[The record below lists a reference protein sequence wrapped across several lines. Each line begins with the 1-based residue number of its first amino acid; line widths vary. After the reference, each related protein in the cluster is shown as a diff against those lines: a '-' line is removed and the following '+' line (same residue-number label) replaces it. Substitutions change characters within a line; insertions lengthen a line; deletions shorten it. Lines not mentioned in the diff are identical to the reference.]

1 MTEQNSAIQL
11 QKFRETLVASHGE
24 FQAALPSQI
33 PVERFARTIVT
44 AVQMEPKLLAA
55 DRRSLVAA
63 CMKAA
68 QDGLLLDGREAG
80 LSLYNDRASNCQ
92 TVAYMPM
99 VNGILKKIRQSGEI
113 SSIRAHVVYK
123 GDEFNF
129 QLGDDESIFHK
140 PNLAKQGDPIAAY
153 AIAKFKDGDIQREV
167 MSLAE
172 IEKIRAK
179 ATGIGKACWA
189 SSWGEMAK
197 KTVIRRLSKRLPTSN
212 DLGADRDTIDTVV
225 PASFEEMTPPS
236 LQPAITV
243 EDLNHQIAAAQ
254 ESATPEPEPASEADS
269 QAPNSEP
276 APSSPNLK
284 ASSPDLGPS
293 PLTLEP
299 PSGPEQPTPATE
311 PGTVER
317 LPQGRTIVAAAAQP
331 ASAPAPAT
339 PAAGRRS
346 TPAPV
351 RRSGPAAAPGAEAP
365 LPGLD

>member
-1 MTEQNSAIQL
+1 MTESSLAIQL

-113 SSIRAHVVYK
+113 SSIRAHVVYE
-123 GDEFNF
+123 GDEFDF
-129 QLGDDESIFHK
+129 ELGDDESIFHK

-167 MSLAE
+167 MSLTE

-225 PASFEEMTPPS
+225 PASVEEMTSPS

-254 ESATPEPEPASEADS
+254 ESPTPEPEP

-276 APSSPNLK
+276 TPSSPNLE
-284 ASSPDLGPS
+284 ASSPNLGPS
-293 PLTLEP
+293 SLTLEP
-299 PSGPEQPTPATE
+299 ASGPERLSPATE

-317 LPQGRTIVAAAAQP
+317 LRQGRTTVADDPQP
-331 ASAPAPAT
+331 ASAPASAAS
-339 PAAGRRS
+339 AAGRRS

-365 LPGLD
+365 IPDLD

>member
-1 MTEQNSAIQL
+1 MTESSLAIQL

-99 VNGILKKIRQSGEI
+99 VNGILKKIRQSREI
-113 SSIRAHVVYK
+113 SSIRAHVVYE

-140 PNLAKQGDPIAAY
+140 PKLAKQGDPIAAY

-189 SSWGEMAK
+189 SNWGEMAK

-254 ESATPEPEPASEADS
+254 EAPAPEPEPTPEPEP
-269 QAPNSEP
+269 QAPNSE
-276 APSSPNLK
+276 APP
-284 ASSPDLGPS
+284 SSPDLGPS
-293 PLTLEP
+293 SLTLEP
-299 PSGPEQPTPATE
+299 PSGPEQPAPCTE

-317 LPQGRTIVAAAAQP
+317 LPVGRTTVAADPQP
-331 ASAPAPAT
+331 APAPA
-339 PAAGRRS
+339 PAAPATGRRS
-346 TPAPV
+346 APAPV
-351 RRSGPAAAPGAEAP
+351 RRSGPAAAPAADAP
-365 LPGLD
+365 ITGLD

>member
-1 MTEQNSAIQL
+1 MTESSSAIQL

-24 FQAALPSQI
+24 FQAALPPQI

-113 SSIRAHVVYK
+113 SSIRAHVVYE

-140 PNLAKQGDPIAAY
+140 PKLAKQGNPIAAY

-179 ATGIGKACWA
+179 ATGIGKACWTN
-189 SSWGEMAK
+189 SWGEMAK

-225 PASFEEMTPPS
+225 PASFEEMTSLS

-254 ESATPEPEPASEADS
+254 ESPTPEPEPASESDH
-269 QAPNSEP
+269 QAPSPEP
-276 APSSPNLK
+276 GSPNLET
-284 ASSPDLGPS
+284 ST
-293 PLTLEP
+293 LTLEAT
-299 PSGPEQPTPATE
+299 STSEQPAPATE

-317 LPQGRTIVAAAAQP
+317 LPQRRTTVAADPQP
-331 ASAPAPAT
+331 APAPTTAA

-346 TPAPV
+346 
-351 RRSGPAAAPGAEAP
+351 GPAADAPI
-365 LPGLD
+365 PGLD

>member
-1 MTEQNSAIQL
+1 
-11 QKFRETLVASHGE
+11 
-24 FQAALPSQI
+24 
-33 PVERFARTIVT
+33 
-44 AVQMEPKLLAA
+44 
-55 DRRSLVAA
+55 
-63 CMKAA
+63 MKAA

-113 SSIRAHVVYK
+113 SSIRAHVVYE
-123 GDEFNF
+123 GDEFDF
-129 QLGDDESIFHK
+129 ELGDDERISHK
-140 PNLAKQGDPIAAY
+140 PKLAEQGQPIAAY

-167 MSLAE
+167 MSLTE

-212 DLGADRDTIDTVV
+212 DLGADRDPVDTVV
-225 PASFEEMTPPS
+225 PASVEEMTPPS

-254 ESATPEPEPASEADS
+254 ESPTPEPEP
-269 QAPNSEP
+269 QAPNSEAP
-276 APSSPNLK
+276 PSSPNLE
-284 ASSPDLGPS
+284 PS
-293 PLTLEP
+293 TLTLEAT
-299 PSGPEQPTPATE
+299 SAPEQPSQAAE

-317 LPQGRTIVAAAAQP
+317 LPQGQTTVADDPQ
-331 ASAPAPAT
+331 PAPAAA
-339 PAAGRRS
+339 PAAPATGRRS
-346 TPAPV
+346 APAPV
-351 RRSGPAAAPGAEAP
+351 RRSGPGAAPAAEAP
-365 LPGLD
+365 IPGLD

>member
-113 SSIRAHVVYK
+113 SSIRAHVVYE
-123 GDEFNF
+123 GDEFDF
-129 QLGDDESIFHK
+129 ELGDDESIFHK

-167 MSLAE
+167 MSLTE

-189 SSWGEMAK
+189 SNWGEMAK

-225 PASFEEMTPPS
+225 PASVEEMTPPS

-254 ESATPEPEPASEADS
+254 ESPTPDPEP
-269 QAPNSEP
+269 QAPNFEAP
-276 APSSPNLK
+276 PSSPNLE
-284 ASSPDLGPS
+284 ASSPNLGASS
-293 PLTLEP
+293 PTLEP
-299 PSGPEQPTPATE
+299 TSGPEQPAPATE
-311 PGTVER
+311 PGTVEQ
-317 LPQGRTIVAAAAQP
+317 LPQGRTIVADEPQP
-331 ASAPAPAT
+331 APAPA

-351 RRSGPAAAPGAEAP
+351 RRSAPAAAPGAEAP
-365 LPGLD
+365 IPGLD

>member
-11 QKFRETLVASHGE
+11 QKFRETLAASHSE

-113 SSIRAHVVYK
+113 SSIRAHVVYED
-123 GDEFNF
+123 DEFNF

-140 PNLAKQGDPIAAY
+140 PKIAKQGDPIAAY

-167 MSLAE
+167 MSFTE
-172 IEKIRAK
+172 IENIRAK

-225 PASFEEMTPPS
+225 PASFEEITPPS

-254 ESATPEPEPASEADS
+254 ESPTPKPEPASESDP
-269 QAPNSEP
+269 QAPNSEAP
-276 APSSPNLK
+276 PSSPNLEP
-284 ASSPDLGPS
+284 SS
-293 PLTLEP
+293 LTLEAT
-299 PSGPEQPTPATE
+299 SDPEQPTPAVE
-311 PGTVER
+311 PGTVQR
-317 LPQGRTIVAAAAQP
+317 LPVGRTTMAADPQPAPAPAP
-331 ASAPAPAT
+331 ASAP
-339 PAAGRRS
+339 GRRS
-346 TPAPV
+346 APAPV
-351 RRSGPAAAPGAEAP
+351 RRPGPAAAPGAEAP
-365 LPGLD
+365 IPDLD